1 MSKKS
6 KLNPLAEADNIRLLG
21 ELCVWIEEN
30 IDTTIGMQEL
40 IDKTNLS
47 STDIQFLFERYKQTT
62 PITYIRVL
70 REESVKKVSYLDKMR
85 ITPIFLDKDKWN
97 VLSWLIICHG
107 FDFICGIYWV
117 TIFTMPIIP
126 MNLGIFLH

>member
-21 ELCVWIEEN
+21 ELCVWIEKN
-30 IDTTIGMQEL
+30 IDTTLGMQEL

-62 PITYIRVL
+62 PMTYIRKL
-70 REESVKKVSYLDKMR
+70 RGANKKPIVLDKMR
-85 ITPIFLDKDKWN
+85 ITPIFISKDDDCN
-97 VLSWLIICHG
+97 
-107 FDFICGIYWV
+107 
-117 TIFTMPIIP
+117 
-126 MNLGIFLH
+126 